1 MKAMDLLVGLNAV
14 RDAYVQDAQ
23 KFRQGKSRPKR
34 LPVRKLW
41 LAAALIALS
50 LLLVGCAVV
59 YVLRMQDMKI
69 GEKNMTQ
76 EEWIGPSGEYA
87 PSTQWTITEL
97 SLQGYNGSPEQLAL
111 REWLDFKM
119 QYDSDGTLMKENNR
133 NDSGVPAQYYI
144 TYDCYT
150 FEMVDKLNE
159 ILEKYQLNAL
169 GAWIHFHRWEEQLL
183 YKALQIDNLCQ
194 PGIHAEKM
202 EGYFSPEGAF
212 HTEFWQSL
220 EGEQEQRMVAYTYA
234 RDGYFYPYYSVIGDM
249 DAWEQWHYTTLA
261 GTDVLLAT
269 CENAL
274 VIICDREDGIIHITT
289 ENKMANAPYDN
300 TAEPMT
306 REKAEIIADSF
317 NYSIFPQPCD
327 PSNVEAMRAG
337 YPEPVRQTSFL
348 TGFAV
353 DTKTGRLFPPE
364 EVADSF
370 EHYISHLLSNENSV
384 DNRAV
389 EQLEYCVT
397 DLNNDGQP
405 EILIQYRDTG
415 KYREIL
421 EMADYPDTQH
431 QGVSLRFINGYVYEG
446 PVFELISDNTKWDG
460 FLYHEYK
467 DFSWKNLDCL
477 RYDPAADVW
486 ERSST
491 CADTPDAVWEPI
503 TAEELHALQSS
514 YVPLSLD
521 MQPLSRFSMER
532 W

>member
-1 MKAMDLLVGLNAV
+1 MKAMDLLVGLNTV

-23 KFRQGKSRPKR
+23 KFRQGKSQPKR

-119 QYDSDGTLMKENNR
+119 RYDSDGTLMKENNR

-169 GAWIHFHRWEEQLL
+169 GAWIHFRRWEEQLL

-194 PGIHAEKM
+194 PGIQVEKM
-202 EGYFSPEGAF
+202 EGYFSPEGSF

-220 EGEQEQRMVAYTYA
+220 EGEQEQRVVAYTYA
-234 RDGYFYPYYSVIGDM
+234 RDGYFYPYYSVIGDI
-249 DAWEQWHYTTLA
+249 DAWEQWHYATLA

-274 VIICDREDGIIHITT
+274 VIICDRGDGIIHITT

-306 REKAEIIADSF
+306 REKAEMIADSF

-327 PSNVEAMRAG
+327 PANVEAMRTE

-348 TGFAV
+348 
-353 DTKTGRLFPPE
+353 LF
-364 EVADSF
+364 
-370 EHYISHLLSNENSV
+370 
-384 DNRAV
+384 
-389 EQLEYCVT
+389 
-397 DLNNDGQP
+397 
-405 EILIQYRDTG
+405 
-415 KYREIL
+415 
-421 EMADYPDTQH
+421 
-431 QGVSLRFINGYVYEG
+431 
-446 PVFELISDNTKWDG
+446 
-460 FLYHEYK
+460 
-467 DFSWKNLDCL
+467 
-477 RYDPAADVW
+477 
-486 ERSST
+486 
-491 CADTPDAVWEPI
+491 
-503 TAEELHALQSS
+503 
-514 YVPLSLD
+514 
-521 MQPLSRFSMER
+521 
-532 W
+532 